1 METKVYINYKQTK
14 KSFKLNIHYTI
25 RSHDKCICKDF
36 GYRVLTFQIS
46 KMASHSC
53 DTMFNGLWQ
62 RYGHSDFYLEIFGL
76 KKPEL

>member
-46 KMASHSC
+46 KIAFAAIPCLMDYGKDMAI
-53 DTMFNGLWQ
+53 Q
-62 RYGHSDFYLEIFGL
+62 IFT
-76 KKPEL
+76 